1 MLSPHRRTLAVL
13 VLPLV
18 LAVAGCTTL
27 QEIANLRN
35 VDFDIAGV
43 SQTNLA
49 GVDVQ
54 DVRSYEDLN
63 GGEVARLVA
72 ALTRG
77 EMPLSFTLHVGATNP
92 ADNSVSARLVQL
104 DWTLLLDDTETISG
118 VYNDERVIAP
128 GMSADLPITMELDLV
143 RFFGR
148 NAQDLVELAA
158 AVAGQ
163 GTKEVA
169 LRARPTVTTPIGPI
183 TYPSQI
189 TIVRRNV
196 GG

>member
-1 MLSPHRRTLAVL
+1 MVRSLLRTLAVL
-13 VLPLV
+13 CLPL
-18 LAVAGCTTL
+18 LLGSCATL

-35 VDFDIAGV
+35 VDFAIDNV

-54 DVRSYEDLN
+54 DVRSYNDLN
-63 GGEVARLVA
+63 GGEIARLVA

-92 ADNSVSARLVQL
+92 QENAVAARLVQL
-104 DWTLLLDDTETISG
+104 DWTLLLDNTETISG
-118 VYNDERVIAP
+118 IFNDDRVIAP
-128 GMSADLPITMELDLV
+128 GASVDLPITMELDLV

-163 GTKEVA
+163 GSKEIA
-169 LRARPTVTTPIGPI
+169 LRAQPTVTTPIGPI

-189 TIVRRNV
+189 TILRKNV